1 MRYHLASV
9 LAVAFAATTACGP
22 AVSVQR
28 APDLR
33 LAEGSR
39 WAWAPPDRDG
49 LTAAEG
55 ATTPPDSIARMIRDA
70 VDAELTAQ
78 GFKRS
83 SPDSAQFLVHF
94 HVAQRAVTDTIPP
107 RDDPPGVTRAP
118 DYWGRYGT
126 PEEFGARLVS
136 WEEGML
142 VIDAVTADRGIVA
155 WRGIIAGEIPE
166 RAERRPAAAI
176 REAVRRLLRDFP

>member
-9 LAVAFAATTACGP
+9 MVAALAAITACGP
-22 AVSVQR
+22 TVSVQR

-55 ATTPPDSIARMIRDA
+55 AMTPPDSVARMIQEA
-70 VDAELTAQ
+70 VDAELASQ
-78 GFKRS
+78 GFRRTS
-83 SPDSAQFLVHF
+83 IDSAQFLVHF
-94 HVAQRAVTDTIPP
+94 HVGQRAVTDTLPP
-107 RDDPPGVTRAP
+107 RDDPPSVTRAP
-118 DYWGRYGT
+118 EYWGRYGT
-126 PEEFGARLVS
+126 PEELGERLVS

-155 WRGIIAGEIPE
+155 WRGMIAGEIPA
-166 RAERRPAAAI
+166 RAEMRPAAAI